1 MTFSDKGLNGSA
13 GRINSRENLER
24 LLTEM
29 LGHPDRRVE
38 ITKTIES
45 IFSQKKA
52 VLVLDMSGF
61 SRTTHFYGII
71 PFLLMIHQ
79 MRMICKPCIECKNG
93 KLIKADADNLFCIF
107 DTVDD
112 AVSAIREMNNHL
124 NAANE
129 ALSLEHHL
137 DAKFGIG
144 YGDILNIADE
154 DIFGDEVNLAS
165 KLGEDIACKG
175 EVLLTSSAR
184 AELQGNETGT
194 REATISISGLHLT
207 YYILESQ
214 V

>member
-1 MTFSDKGLNGSA
+1 MTLPDKDPNLSA
-13 GRINSRENLER
+13 ARSNSRENLEN
-24 LLTEM
+24 LLTEIFK
-29 LGHPDRRVE
+29 HPDRRTE

-52 VLVLDMSGF
+52 ILVLDMSGF

-79 MRMICKPCIECKNG
+79 MQLICKPCIEGKQG

-112 AVSAIREMNNHL
+112 AISATRDMKEHL
-124 NAANE
+124 DSANE
-129 ALSLEHHL
+129 ALSLEQHL
-137 DAKFGIG
+137 YAKFGIG
-144 YGDILNIADE
+144 YGDILNVGDE

-184 AELQGNETGT
+184 AELGKSDTRT
-194 REATISISGLHLT
+194 REATVSISGLSLT
-207 YYILESQ
+207 YYILES
-214 V
+214 